1 MLRIVALWLDQVLSL
16 MSFHHLSSLSLIY
29 TSSVHKQIH
38 HSFSQKRR
46 CLRPLKC
53 RMIRCIHFV
62 NNFCL
67 FHPSDVSRVFLFL
80 FLICLLLFDVSC
92 VFLFPDIHSL
102 VVSHARHM
110 ATLTVQTDC
119 TMNIKFDEPQSLD
132 RII

>member
-29 TSSVHKQIH
+29 TSSVNKQIH
-38 HSFSQKRR
+38 HSFSRKMR

-53 RMIRCIHFV
+53 RMILCIHFV

-67 FHPSDVSRVFLFL
+67 FHPFDVSCIFLFFLSL
-80 FLICLLLFDVSC
+80 FLLFDVSC

-119 TMNIKFDEPQSLD
+119 TINIKFDEPQSLD